1 MAGGAEAARPL
12 VVVMGVS
19 GCGKSSV
26 ARPLAQGLGVDYLEG
41 DDWHT
46 PENVARMRA
55 GIPLTDAD
63 RQQWLERLAAR
74 LAEARQAGAG
84 LVVSCS
90 ALRRRYRDV
99 LRSGAPELRLL
110 YLEGSAELLAQ
121 RTSQR
126 QGHFMPPSLLA
137 SQLQT
142 LEPPGADEN
151 VLVQDVALPVPEIV
165 QAALSWL
172 VSPAAAGAR
181 AVPR

>member
-1 MAGGAEAARPL
+1 VITRSEAARPL

-26 ARPLAQGLGVDYLEG
+26 ARPLAEALGVDYLEG
-41 DDWHT
+41 DDWHP

-55 GIPLTDAD
+55 GIALTDAD

-74 LAEARQAGAG
+74 LAEARRGGQG

-99 LRSGAPELRLL
+99 LRQGAPELHLL
-110 YLEGSAELLAQ
+110 HLEGSAQLLAE
-121 RTSQR
+121 RTAQR

-142 LEPPGADEN
+142 LEHPTPDER
-151 VLVQDVALPVPEIV
+151 VLVQDIALPVPQIV
-165 QAALSWL
+165 LNAVQWL
-172 VSPAAAGAR
+172 RAQVPADGGVRSP
-181 AVPR
+181 